1 MTPSLDM
8 GANAMCRN
16 LAEALLKSCHVSA
29 VGLMGISP
37 SDGSHFPVLT
47 MGYSSD
53 VDEHHASS
61 RYVRRTPGVQQ
72 ILAEPGTIHTWE
84 DIPQFRES
92 YDAQAVYMPHGYRN
106 GMSVLLASAN
116 GDHVGMLHVSTTS
129 DRVSAETLNMVDG
142 AQRLLALWT
151 AAIVRFDRARLS
163 ARETEILALMR
174 DGLSN
179 GQIAEHL
186 VLAPRTVTTHVEHV
200 LQKLQ
205 AANRTEAAVL
215 AERFGL

>member
-1 MTPSLDM
+1 M
-8 GANAMCRN
+8 GATAMCRN
-16 LAEALLKSCHVSA
+16 LAESLLKSSHVSA

-37 SDGSHFPVLT
+37 LDGSHFPVLT

-53 VDEHHASS
+53 VDEHHASA

-72 ILAEPGTIHTWE
+72 ILSEPGTIHTWE
-84 DIPQFRES
+84 DIPRFRES

-106 GMSVLLASAN
+106 GMSVVLAAN
-116 GDHVGMLHVSTTS
+116 GERVGMLHVSTTA
-129 DRVSAETLNMVDG
+129 DRVSAETLNLVDG
-142 AQRLLALWT
+142 ALRLLALWT

-186 VLAPRTVTTHVEHV
+186 VLAPRTVSTHVEHV

-215 AERFGL
+215 AERFGLHV